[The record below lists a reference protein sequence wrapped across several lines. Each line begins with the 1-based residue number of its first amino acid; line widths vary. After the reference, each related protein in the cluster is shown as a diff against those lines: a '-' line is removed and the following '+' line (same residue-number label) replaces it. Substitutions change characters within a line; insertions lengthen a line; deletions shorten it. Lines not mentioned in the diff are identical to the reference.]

1 MSKADVQARITIVP
15 GLCGGRPTVRG
26 MRVTVANILE
36 LLASG
41 MTEQQVLAEYP
52 YLEPDDIRACLDFAA
67 RMSSFSIDPLSASAA

>member
-1 MSKADVQARITIVP
+1 
-15 GLCGGRPTVRG
+15 